1 MSAVEE
7 NQSFDLRL
15 LWLLLIPGILV
26 GGLILRIF
34 VFHIHDRSSSV
45 SASTSTMAVTVS
57 PQVGRCAVPT
67 AQQLAQV
74 PTALEATATSV
85 DATTAVLR
93 TTRVLA
99 GGQVGQLRVTLP
111 SAPPPTDAGVP
122 RFTVGDSYLL
132 AISANGILAG
142 CGLSGQVNGD
152 LESLYT
158 SAFGAAG

>member
-1 MSAVEE
+1 VSGVEE
-7 NQSFDLRL
+7 NQSFDFRL
-15 LWLLLIPGILV
+15 LWLLLIPGILI

-34 VFHIHDRSSSV
+34 VFQVHDRSSSV
-45 SASTSTMAVTVS
+45 SASTSTLAVTVPS
-57 PQVGRCAVPT
+57 QVGRCAVPT
-67 AQQLAQV
+67 AQQLAQR

-99 GGQVGQLRVTLP
+99 GRQIGQLRVTLP
-111 SAPPPTDAGVP
+111 SSPLPADAGVP

-132 AISANGILAG
+132 AISSDGTLAG
-142 CGLSGQVNGD
+142 CGLSGQASGS

-158 SAFGAAG
+158 SAFG

>member
-1 MSAVEE
+1 VEE

-45 SASTSTMAVTVS
+45 SSSTSTMTVTV
-57 PQVGRCAVPT
+57 PTQVGRCAVPT
-67 AQQLAQV
+67 AQQLAQE
-74 PTALEATATSV
+74 PTAIEATATSV

-99 GGQVGQLRVTLP
+99 GGQVGRLQVRLP
-111 SAPPPTDAGVP
+111 STPPPTDAGVP
-122 RFTVGDSYLL
+122 RFTVGQSYLL
-132 AISANGILAG
+132 AISSDGTLAG
-142 CGLSGQVNGD
+142 CGLSGQASGS
-152 LESLYT
+152 LENLYT
-158 SAFGAAG
+158 SAFG

>member
-34 VFHIHDRSSSV
+34 VFHIHDRTSSV
-45 SASTSTMAVTVS
+45 SSSTSTMAVSV
-57 PQVGRCAVPT
+57 PAQVGRCAVPT
-67 AQQLAQV
+67 AQQLAQQ

-99 GGQVGQLRVTLP
+99 GHQVGQLRVTLP
-111 SAPPPTDAGVP
+111 STPLPADAGVP
-122 RFTVGDSYLL
+122 RFAVGGNYLL
-132 AISANGILAG
+132 AISSDGTLAG

-152 LESLYT
+152 LEKLYT
-158 SAFGAAG
+158 SAFGGAG